1 MSDSLSVAAIKK
13 FVAATSFACWVWS
26 GVVVDRGVADEP
38 PSHSTRWEFFH
49 AMAEASANDP
59 RINQPRESVIVN
71 PLAQENPRDLVWE
84 INWHHIDVNPIFGL
98 HLLVLEVAP
107 EHVETID
114 RLFAKRKRDQ
124 EENFQIDV
132 AAAAAAK
139 DRQAVIAML
148 LDQEDRRSSE
158 LADGLAETL
167 SGDQLALIAKA
178 IVRHFGPRSLTH
190 PLVRRELAIE
200 PPQLGQV
207 RNLWRRMDK
216 AFFKQEPAD
225 IRSGARSPELD
236 RAFVRLMAS
245 LTPEQLRH
253 YLVLRGELKDG
264 GGTRSIGGDY
274 PPNLKQAMLELLGR
288 AEPH

>member
-1 MSDSLSVAAIKK
+1 MSDSLSVVAIKK

-26 GVVVDRGVADEP
+26 GVVVDRGAADEP
-38 PSHSTRWEFFH
+38 PSHSTRWEFFQ
-49 AMAEASANDP
+49 AMAEASAKTV
-59 RINQPRESVIVN
+59 NQPRESVIVN

-84 INWHHIDVNPIFGL
+84 INWHHIDVDSIFGL

-114 RLFAKRKRDQ
+114 RLFDKRKRDQ

-158 LADGLAETL
+158 LADGLGETL

-178 IVRHFGPRSLTH
+178 IVRRFGAQSLTH

-207 RNLWRRMDK
+207 RDRYRRMRQALFRQK
-216 AFFKQEPAD
+216 PAD

-253 YLVLRGELKDG
+253 YLLLRGELKDG
-264 GGTRSIGGDY
+264 QGPRSIEGEY
-274 PPNLKQAMLELLGR
+274 SPEVKNAMLELLDR